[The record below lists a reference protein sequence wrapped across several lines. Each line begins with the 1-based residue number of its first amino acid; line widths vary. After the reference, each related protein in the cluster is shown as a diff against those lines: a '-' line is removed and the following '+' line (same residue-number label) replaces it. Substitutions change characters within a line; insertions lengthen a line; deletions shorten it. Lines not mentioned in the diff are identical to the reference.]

1 MDQTLT
7 KLLNLPDTIVQSF
20 EQIPEGLLLHLC
32 FSREQAVC
40 PRCQQPTAEIHQ
52 FHRRPVRDL
61 SISGQRVTLDL
72 VRRRFWCS
80 RCRWAFFEPV
90 AFVEEHR
97 SYTQRFEEY
106 VFEQVRRVNIS
117 FVVAQEGLTW
127 DEVES
132 IFVYVARKKYR
143 KSPQQAYA
151 EWASMKSLLT
161 KGTRTL
167 R

>member
-1 MDQTLT
+1 
-7 KLLNLPDTIVQSF
+7 
-20 EQIPEGLLLHLC
+20 
-32 FSREQAVC
+32 
-40 PRCQQPTAEIHQ
+40 
-52 FHRRPVRDL
+52 
-61 SISGQRVTLDL
+61 
-72 VRRRFWCS
+72 
-80 RCRWAFFEPV
+80 
-90 AFVEEHR
+90 VEEHR